1 MKQMVR
7 DLEQQREEER
17 RRRRREEEEGGGGGW
32 EGVRETIKSA
42 LHLPPLSEDEY
53 ISLRGRGR
61 REGETDSHTQSL
73 TDYIRVSIKP

>member
-1 MKQMVR
+1 MVR

-17 RRRRREEEEGGGGGW
+17 RRRREAEEGEEGGGGGW

-61 REGETDSHTQSL
+61 REGEIDSHTQSL